1 MQYNEIHL
9 YGLHPNVFLMTRMS
23 GAING
28 RLSPLLRATANK
40 LNAKGVPDAE
50 ILRRGIRRIAEEEG
64 ISIECVEKELKKTTT
79 IEAVPA

>member
-1 MQYNEIHL
+1 
-9 YGLHPNVFLMTRMS
+9 MTRMS
-23 GAING
+23 GSING

-40 LNAKGVPDAE
+40 LNAIGVPDAE